1 MNNKRYKL
9 MSVELSVICPIYN
22 EEKYIAQFLDSL
34 LLQDYPKEKLEILLV
49 DGMSKD
55 KTREIVADYTAK
67 YQFVRLI
74 DNPDKIVPY
83 AMNRGIDV
91 AKGDIIMRLDA
102 HASYQP
108 DYFSVL
114 VNGLKRLSA
123 DNVGTVCKT
132 DVLNKTPKTLAIREV
147 LGNKFGVGNSTFRT
161 GIDHEQEV
169 ETVPFGCWRKEVFE
183 KYGKYDVRL
192 VRNQDIELNK
202 RIHRGG
208 GKIYILP
215 DTYCTYLAR
224 ETWKALAK
232 NNYGNGKWNI
242 LTVYYT
248 KMFSSLSLRHFIPLL
263 FLLSLIVPL
272 LLAFV
277 WWPFALVSAASL
289 LAYTGLLS
297 IVSLKLAF
305 QKKLNFFYLLITFFV
320 LHLSYGW
327 GSLVGIAKLPFTKR

>member
-1 MNNKRYKL
+1 M
-9 MSVELSVICPIYN
+9 LSVICPIYN

-34 LLQDYPKEKLEILLV
+34 LQQDYPKNDLEILLV

-55 KTREIVADYTAK
+55 TTRDIVAGYIAK
-67 YQFVRLI
+67 YPFIRLI

-83 AMNRGIDV
+83 AMNRGIDA

-114 VNGLKRLSA
+114 VNGLKRLNA

-161 GIDHEQEV
+161 GIDKEQEV

-202 RIHRGG
+202 RIIRGG

-224 ETWKALAK
+224 ETWTALAK

-263 FLLSLIVPL
+263 FVLSLIIPL
-272 LLAFV
+272 LIALL
-277 WWPFALVSAASL
+277 WWPFALVSAVSL
-289 LAYTGLLS
+289 FAYTGLLS
-297 IVSLKLAF
+297 VVGMKLAVT
-305 QKKLNFFYLLITFFV
+305 KKLNFFCLLITFFV
-320 LHLSYGW
+320 LHLSYGC
-327 GSLVGIAKLPFTKR
+327 GSLVGILSLPFTKR

>member
-1 MNNKRYKL
+1 M

-34 LLQDYPKEKLEILLV
+34 LMQDYPQDDLEILLV

-55 KTREIVADYTAK
+55 KTREIVAGYTEQYPFIK
-67 YQFVRLI
+67 LI
-74 DNPDKIVPY
+74 DNPDKYVPY
-83 AMNRGIDV
+83 AMNRGIAV
-91 AKGDIIMRLDA
+91 ARGKVIMRLDA

-114 VNGLKRLSA
+114 VKGLRRLHA

-132 DVLNKTPKTLAIREV
+132 DVLNKTPKTLAICEV
-147 LGNKFGVGNSTFRT
+147 LGNNFGVGNSTFRT
-161 GIDHEQEV
+161 GIDQEQEV
-169 ETVPFGCWRKEVFE
+169 ETVPFGCWPKEVFE

-215 DTYCTYLAR
+215 GTYCTYLAR
-224 ETWKALAK
+224 ETWRALAK

-263 FLLSLIVPL
+263 FILSLIVPL
-272 LLAFV
+272 LLAFI
-277 WWPFALVSAASL
+277 WWPFALVAATSL
-289 LAYTGLLS
+289 VAYLILLS
-297 IVSLKLAF
+297 VVSMKLAV
-305 QKKLNFFYLLITFFV
+305 QKKLNFFYLLITFVV
-320 LHLSYGW
+320 LHFSYGW
-327 GSLVGIAKLPFTKR
+327 GSLVGIIKLPFTK